1 MIKTKK
7 QNDIDTL
14 IDNLGIE
21 LNIENKELKQRN
33 NGLLLSDE
41 QINILKNHNINYEQY
56 NTLESLIFKIEEYIN
71 DVQGYMDI
79 TDIDQ
84 VSQEL
89 SEQNYYNNIPKNT
102 FSNNFAIGF
111 FKIL

>member
-14 IDNLGIE
+14 LDDLGIT
-21 LNIENKELKQRN
+21 LNIENTQLNMRK
-33 NGLLLSDE
+33 NGLLLSDQ
-41 QINILKNHNINYEQY
+41 QINTLKNHNINYEQY
-56 NTLESLIFKIEEYIN
+56 QTLESLIFAIEEYIN

-84 VSQEL
+84 VSQQL
-89 SEQNYYNNIPKNT
+89 SEQNYYNNTNK
-102 FSNNFAIGF
+102 
-111 FKIL
+111 